1 MDDPQTQQ
9 QEPSMEEILAS
20 IRRIISE
27 DAAEPDPDEPPPPPD
42 EPLEPEELDMPA
54 VEPEPEP
61 VVALEVEDE
70 PPPPEESF
78 SVEPPPLEPAA
89 LEADDDILELT
100 NVVDG
105 PPPQPAG
112 GFPSAGRYD
121 DGDSLISDRT
131 ADLAQSALARLNGSG
146 ARVQADM
153 PIGDGRT
160 VEDLVRELLKPMLR
174 EWLDANLPEIV
185 ERLVDR
191 EVQYIGRGGG
201 RR

>member
-27 DAAEPDPDEPPPPPD
+27 DADEPGDDASAMEEAPADEEAPQAFDDPIETEPAPPPPP
-42 EPLEPEELDMPA
+42 EPM
-54 VEPEPEP
+54 PEPAP
-61 VVALEVEDE
+61 V
-70 PPPPEESF
+70 
-78 SVEPPPLEPAA
+78 AA
-89 LEADDDILELT
+89 MQAAAPVDDDVLELT
-100 NVVDG
+100 NVVE
-105 PPPQPAG
+105 PADPAPYGVSG
-112 GFPSAGRYD
+112 GRAD
-121 DGDSLISDRT
+121 DGSALISDRT
-131 ADLAQSALARLNGSG
+131 ADLAQSAFARLNGSG
-146 ARVQADM
+146 NRLYSDL

-160 VEDLVRELLKPMLR
+160 VEDLVRELLKPMLK

-201 RR
+201 RH